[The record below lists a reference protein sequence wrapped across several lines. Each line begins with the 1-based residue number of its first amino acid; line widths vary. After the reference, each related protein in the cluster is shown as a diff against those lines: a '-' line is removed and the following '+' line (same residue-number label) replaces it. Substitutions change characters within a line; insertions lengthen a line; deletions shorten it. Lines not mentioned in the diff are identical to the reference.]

1 MAVNAV
7 DFVHALP
14 SSDEGPSNE
23 AIATVISTLKPITE
37 IDDEPFRDVVCGVRK
52 RGFKSKREKREA

>member
-7 DFVHALP
+7 DFAHALH

-23 AIATVISTLKPITE
+23 AIATVISTLKPITK
-37 IDDEPFRDVVCGVRK
+37 IDSEPFWDVVCGARK
-52 RGFKSKREKREA
+52 SDFKSKREEREA